1 MTANYTVI
9 TVATCEPSY
18 IQEALEHLGPLVRD
32 LKEKAGCVGARYGT
46 VATGADAG
54 SLALFQSYAG
64 LGDIEKVF
72 DVYAASSSY
81 QKIISSGNISVTMRN
96 IVKLEDM
103 QVSNPSTDTPKYG
116 VITLLDAPTLSN
128 ERMKSLVPIFEQSG
142 AMMIRYG
149 TLITGSDAGKRI
161 AAVAYP
167 SMAAIEKTYDGLRT
181 SGEYQRILSEG
192 RLVRRE
198 IVRFAG

>member
-1 MTANYTVI
+1 MTANYMVI
-9 TVATCEPSY
+9 TIAACEPSY
-18 IQEALEHLGPLVRD
+18 IQEALENLGPVVRD

-72 DVYAASSSY
+72 NVYAKSSAY
-81 QKIISSGNISVTMRN
+81 QKVINSGKLNVTTRN
-96 IVKLEDM
+96 IVKLEDV
-103 QVSNPSTDTPKYG
+103 QLSSPSTDTPKYG
-116 VITLLDAPTLSN
+116 VVTVLDAPTLTN
-128 ERMKSLVPIFEQSG
+128 ERIKGLMPAFEQSG
-142 AMMIRYG
+142 AILMRYG
-149 TLITGSDAGKRI
+149 TLITGSNVGKRV

-167 SMAAIEKTYDGLRT
+167 SMDAIEKSYDGLRA
-181 SGEYQRILSEG
+181 SGDYQKLMNEAT
-192 RLVRRE
+192 LVRRE

>member
-9 TVATCEPSY
+9 TVAACEPSF
-18 IQEALEHLGPLVRD
+18 IQEALEHLGPVVRD

-72 DVYAASSSY
+72 NVYAQSSAY
-81 QKIISSGNISVTMRN
+81 QKVINSGKLSVTMRN
-96 IVKLEDM
+96 IVKLEDV
-103 QVSNPSTDTPKYG
+103 QLSSPSTETPKYC
-116 VITLLDAPTLSN
+116 VVTLLDAPTLTN
-128 ERMKSLVPIFEQSG
+128 ERIKSLVPVFEQSG
-142 AMMIRYG
+142 AMLMRYG
-149 TLITGSDAGKRI
+149 TLITGSNAGKRL
-161 AAVAYP
+161 AGVTYP
-167 SMAAIEKTYDGLRT
+167 SMDAIEKTYDGLRA
-181 SGEYQRILSEG
+181 SGEYGKLLSEA

-198 IVRFAG
+198 IVRIAG